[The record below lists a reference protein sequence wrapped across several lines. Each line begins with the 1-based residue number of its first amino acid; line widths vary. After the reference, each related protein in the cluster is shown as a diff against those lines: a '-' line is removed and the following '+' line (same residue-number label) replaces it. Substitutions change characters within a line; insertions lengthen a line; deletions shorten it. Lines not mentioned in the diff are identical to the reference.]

1 MSLKLDRM
9 LDDLQRTIST
19 ASVSA
24 AVGDA
29 ISSRRVFSESRSLSQ
44 QNGVNHHEHHQEH
57 PAEHP
62 VTSIRGRSH
71 SGHRSIQRGDSE
83 VNFISMFSVYVSLSL
98 SLSLSL
104 LLFPFPHLSLSLSYF
119 SFSVLFCLSCL
130 FSCGIYLPVDDF
142 LSKVDCWWNASFRP
156 EYWYSLSLSLLILES
171 NLVVDWILFI
181 VP

>member
-104 LLFPFPHLSLSLSYF
+104 FYSSLFHTSLFLSLTSLSLSCSVSPVYF
-119 SFSVLFCLSCL
+119 PVGFIFRLMIFFRKSIVDGMLHSDPS
-130 FSCGIYLPVDDF
+130 IDTPYL
-142 LSKVDCWWNASFRP
+142 LA
-156 EYWYSLSLSLLILES
+156 Y
-171 NLVVDWILFI
+171 
-181 VP
+181 